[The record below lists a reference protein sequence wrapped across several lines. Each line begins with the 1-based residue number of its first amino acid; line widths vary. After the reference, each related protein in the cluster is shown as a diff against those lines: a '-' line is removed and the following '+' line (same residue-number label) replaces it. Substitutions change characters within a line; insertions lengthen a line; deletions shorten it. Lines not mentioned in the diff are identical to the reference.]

1 MVERDRNGG
10 RVMTTATTTTPART
24 RSGSVPAHAPA
35 AADLERL
42 ATYPHVVVSWI
53 DDAGYPMSVATDF
66 TVDHAAGSVRLAT
79 PGGAPI
85 PTDRELGVVGS
96 HIRPQPGIGYDE
108 RRYLQLWGRID
119 GEAFVPSRAWGWD
132 EHEVPFFEY
141 SERSVPQSRR
151 YLADLSR
158 EKGRTI
164 RPRLSPFWLALRTT
178 RLPFLSATFVPVLL
192 GIAVAASDGA
202 FTWWTA
208 LLTLIGGSFA
218 HLGINVTNDIFDTL
232 SGADEANTTPTQ
244 FSGGSRVA
252 VYDLVSVRGLSWLA
266 LALFGVAAAIGLA
279 LVAITGS
286 LTLLWIGVAGIA
298 VGVAY
303 TAPPL
308 KLVYRGLGEIA
319 VAVGFGPIML
329 LGAYVVQTG
338 RLAWEPFVLSLVP
351 GILIALILY
360 VNEIP
365 DRRSDAEAG
374 KRTLPVRLPPATIR
388 TGYLVAAIAAFA
400 IIVAGVVG
408 GLFPWPA
415 LVALVALPMALKVHE
430 GLKVHYDSPYTLMAV
445 MGTNVNL
452 NLAVGGLLLAAY
464 AGWIAVTLI
473 AG

>member
-1 MVERDRNGG
+1 MA
-10 RVMTTATTTTPART
+10 TATATAPM
-24 RSGSVPAHAPA
+24 RSGSVPAHTPTP
-35 AADLERL
+35 ADLERL
-42 ATYPHVVVSWI
+42 ATYPHVVVSWV
-53 DDAGYPMSVATDF
+53 DDDGYPTSVATAFEVDAVAC
-66 TVDHAAGSVRLAT
+66 TVRVQAPAGL
-79 PGGAPI
+79 PI
-85 PTDRELGVVGS
+85 PTDRELSVMGS
-96 HIRPQPGIGYDE
+96 HIHPQPGIGYDE
-108 RRYLQLWGRID
+108 RRYLQLWGRLD
-119 GEAFVPSRAWGWD
+119 AGGLLTPVRAWGWD
-132 EHEVPFFEY
+132 EAEVPFFEY

-151 YLADLSR
+151 YLAKLSE

-178 RLPFLSATFVPVLL
+178 RLPFLTATAVPVLL
-192 GIAVAASDGA
+192 GIAVAASHGA
-202 FTWWTA
+202 FAWWTA
-208 LLTLIGGSFA
+208 LLTLIGGSLA
-218 HLGINVTNDIFDTL
+218 HLAINVTNDIFDTL
-232 SGADEANTTPTQ
+232 SGADDANTTPTM

-252 VYDLVSVRGLSWLA
+252 VYDLVTIRGLA
-266 LALFGVAAAIGLA
+266 AIAIGLFGAAAAIGLV
-279 LVAITGS
+279 LVAVTQS
-286 LTLLWIGVAGIA
+286 MTLLWIGVAGIA

-338 RLAWEPFVLSLVP
+338 QMAWEPFVLSLVP

-374 KRTLPVRLPPATIR
+374 KRTLPVRLSPETVR
-388 TGYLVAAIAAFA
+388 TGYLLGALLAFA
-400 IIVAGVVG
+400 IVLAGVVG
-408 GLFPWPA
+408 ELFPWPT
-415 LVALVALPMALKVHE
+415 LVALAAVPIALRVHA

-452 NLAVGGLLLAAY
+452 NLVVGGLLLAAY
-464 AGWIAVTLI
+464 TVWIVAGLL

>member
-1 MVERDRNGG
+1 MA
-10 RVMTTATTTTPART
+10 TATAPM
-24 RSGSVPAHAPA
+24 RSGSIPAHAPTA
-35 AADLERL
+35 VDLERL
-42 ATYPHVVVSWI
+42 ASYPHVVVSWV
-53 DDAGYPMSVATDF
+53 DDDGYPTSVATSFEADPHAG
-66 TVDHAAGSVRLAT
+66 TVVLPAPAGM
-79 PGGAPI
+79 PI
-85 PTDRELGVVGS
+85 PTDRELSVMGS
-96 HIRPQPGIGYDE
+96 HIHPQPGIGYDE
-108 RRYLQLWGRID
+108 RRYLQLWGRLD
-119 GEAFVPSRAWGWD
+119 AGVFTPVRAWGWD
-132 EHEVPFFEY
+132 ETEVPFFEY

-151 YLADLSR
+151 YLAQLSE

-178 RLPFLSATFVPVLL
+178 RLPFLSATAVPVLL
-192 GIAVAASDGA
+192 GIAVAASHGA

-208 LLTLIGGSFA
+208 LLTLIGGSLA
-218 HLGINVTNDIFDTL
+218 HLAINVTNDIFDTL
-232 SGADEANTTPTQ
+232 SGADDANTTPTM

-252 VYDLVSVRGLSWLA
+252 VYDLVTIRGLA
-266 LALFGVAAAIGLA
+266 GIAIGLFGAAAAIGLV
-279 LVAITGS
+279 LVVVTQS
-286 LTLLWIGVAGIA
+286 MTLLWIGVAGIL

-338 RLAWEPFVLSLVP
+338 DLAWEPFVLSLVP

-374 KRTLPVRLPPATIR
+374 KRTLPVRLSPATVR
-388 TGYLVAAIAAFA
+388 AAYLVAAIGAFA
-400 IIVAGVVG
+400 IVVAGVVG
-408 GLFPWPA
+408 GLFPWPT
-415 LVALVALPMALKVHE
+415 LVALAAVPIALRVHA

-452 NLAVGGLLLAAY
+452 NLVVGGLLLAAY
-464 AGWIAVTLI
+464 VVWIVAGLL

>member
-1 MVERDRNGG
+1 MA
-10 RVMTTATTTTPART
+10 TATAPM
-24 RSGSVPAHAPA
+24 RSGSIPAHAPSA
-35 AADLERL
+35 TDLERL
-42 ATYPHVVVSWI
+42 ATYPYVVVSWI
-53 DDAGYPMSVATDF
+53 DDAGYPTSVATSFEAD
-66 TVDHAAGSVRLAT
+66 ASAGTVRLAA
-79 PGGAPI
+79 PAGMPI
-85 PTDRELGVVGS
+85 PTDREISLTGS

-108 RRYLQLWGRID
+108 RRYLQLWGRSD
-119 GEAFVPSRAWGWD
+119 GATFTPARAWGWD
-132 EHEVPFFEY
+132 ETEVPFFEY

-151 YLADLSR
+151 YLAALSV

-178 RLPFLSATFVPVLL
+178 RLPFLSATAVPVLL
-192 GIAVAASDGA
+192 GIAVAASHGA

-232 SGADEANTTPTQ
+232 SGADDANTTPTQ

-252 VYDLVSVRGLSWLA
+252 VYDLVSIRGLSWLA
-266 LALFGVAAAIGLA
+266 VGLFAAAGAIGLL
-279 LVAITGS
+279 LVAITQS
-286 LTLLWIGVAGIA
+286 LTLLWIGLAGVI

-319 VAVGFGPIML
+319 VALGFGPIML

-338 RLAWEPFVLSLVP
+338 ELGWEPFVLSLVP

-374 KRTLPVRLPPATIR
+374 KRTLPVRLAPDTVR
-388 TGYLVAAIAAFA
+388 TGYLVAAMAAFA
-400 IIVAGVVG
+400 IILGAVVA
-408 GLFPWPA
+408 GLFPWPT
-415 LVALVALPMALKVHE
+415 LVALAAVPIALRVHQ

-452 NLAVGGLLLAAY
+452 NLVVGGLLLVGYVVAIVIGLV
-464 AGWIAVTLI
+464 AGS
-473 AG
+473 

>member
-1 MVERDRNGG
+1 
-10 RVMTTATTTTPART
+10 MTAAM
-24 RSGSVPAHAPA
+24 RSGSVPAHVPTS
-35 AADLERL
+35 ADLERL
-42 ATYPHVVVSWI
+42 ATYQQVVVSWI
-53 DDAGYPMSVATDF
+53 DESGYPTSVATTFETDTGAG
-66 TVDHAAGSVRLAT
+66 TVILSAPVGM
-79 PGGAPI
+79 PI
-85 PTDRELGVVGS
+85 PTDREINVTGS
-96 HIRPQPGIGYDE
+96 HIRPQPGIGYDQ
-108 RRYLQLWGRID
+108 RRYLQVWGRTAD
-119 GEAFVPSRAWGWD
+119 GRTLTPTRAWGWD
-132 EHEVPFFEY
+132 EAETPFFEY

-151 YLADLSR
+151 YLAALSE

-164 RPRLSPFWLALRTT
+164 RPRLSLFWLALRTT
-178 RLPFLSATFVPVLL
+178 RLPFLSATAVPVLL

-218 HLGINVTNDIFDTL
+218 HLAINVTNDIFDTL

-252 VYDLVSVRGLSWLA
+252 VYDLVSIRGLSWLA
-266 LALFGVAAAIGLA
+266 IALFGVAAAIGLL

-286 LTLLWIGVAGIA
+286 LTLLWIGLAGIL

-338 RLAWEPFVLSLVP
+338 RLAWEPFVVSLVP
-351 GILIALILY
+351 GILIALILF

-374 KRTLPVRLPPATIR
+374 KLTLPVRLAPDVIR
-388 TGYLVAAIAAFA
+388 TGYLVAALAAFA
-400 IIVAGVVG
+400 VIAGGVVG
-408 GLFPWPA
+408 GLLPWPTLIA
-415 LVALVALPMALKVHE
+415 LAAMPLALRVHQ

-452 NLAVGGLLLAAY
+452 NLAAGGLLLMGYVATIVVMQL
-464 AGWIAVTLI
+464 AG
-473 AG
+473 